1 MAISCRRKREGE
13 TKMGVSVDGIIS
25 GIDTSSM
32 IEAMTQ
38 IYELPKQTYEERI
51 DEYEDLN
58 EDLAGL
64 INLIDTMN
72 ETLEDVQ
79 EIGDFRSF
87 TAEVTGD
94 DAEAIGVSVDG
105 DGVAGTYEVEVNAL
119 ASAEFEVTEAFDDA
133 TTEGVLSEGTI
144 VVTYAGEETEIT
156 IDSEMS
162 WADLA
167 NDIDEIEGVTAYVMD
182 TGDEDTPYVMV
193 VQGEDEG
200 SSNTLS
206 FDTSGLSG
214 GETPSFKEMVSA
226 ADAELTINGISVVSD
241 GNVLSDVVPG
251 MELTL
256 EDTTSSAITITVES
270 DPETIEAKVQAF
282 VDAYNAVVD
291 YIDVQSVYNTDE
303 DIKGSFVGESSV
315 RRVKQAMASVISSE
329 FSGLDQDLDALSFI
343 GITTDY
349 SSGELE
355 LDSDAFKEAL
365 LDESDQVAELFT
377 GDEGFI
383 AEMLSRMDLYVDSTD
398 GTLYERQDSIE
409 ETIEDLEDQVAKY
422 DERIARYEERI
433 RRQFSNLESTL
444 GQMQTLSDYL
454 SAMLNSDSSD

>member
-1 MAISCRRKREGE
+1 
-13 TKMGVSVDGIIS
+13 MGVSVDGIIS

-182 TGDEDTPYVMV
+182 TGDEDTPYEMV
-193 VQGEDEG
+193 VQGQYD
-200 SSNTLS
+200 L
-206 FDTSGLSG
+206 
-214 GETPSFKEMVSA
+214 
-226 ADAELTINGISVVSD
+226 VV
-241 GNVLSDVVPG
+241 
-251 MELTL
+251 
-256 EDTTSSAITITVES
+256 
-270 DPETIEAKVQAF
+270 
-282 VDAYNAVVD
+282 
-291 YIDVQSVYNTDE
+291 
-303 DIKGSFVGESSV
+303 
-315 RRVKQAMASVISSE
+315 R
-329 FSGLDQDLDALSFI
+329 LDL
-343 GITTDY
+343 
-349 SSGELE
+349 
-355 LDSDAFKEAL
+355 
-365 LDESDQVAELFT
+365 
-377 GDEGFI
+377 GF
-383 AEMLSRMDLYVDSTD
+383 A
-398 GTLYERQDSIE
+398 
-409 ETIEDLEDQVAKY
+409 
-422 DERIARYEERI
+422 
-433 RRQFSNLESTL
+433 
-444 GQMQTLSDYL
+444 
-454 SAMLNSDSSD
+454 